1 MQAIVDLNDF
11 SQGDIGFHQE
21 IIQVSV
27 AYPLIKCPGIDAQ
40 GRFKPQL
47 VARG

>member
-27 AYPLIKCPGIDAQ
+27 AYPLINVLALMPRDVSS
-40 GRFKPQL
+40 RSL
-47 VARG
+47 